1 MVTFYKPK
9 GDSNNKAAA
18 PVTID
23 SLDWKGQGVAKGK
36 TMHFVSGALPGETVA
51 IKVTNSNKK
60 VRSAHA
66 IRVDNPSSHRVKPFC
81 PVASRCGG
89 CQLQH
94 IESEA
99 ALSFRNLAI
108 KEMLQRQLKFADEAW
123 HTPISGPRPA
133 YRRKARLALDARQP
147 EKFKCGF
154 REQQG
159 KAVVDIHQCPVLL
172 PTLSNLI
179 APLKKVLNSHE
190 NKRFLG
196 HVSLLAGDNVAQV
209 TIKHTQTL
217 ASQYVDAFAS
227 FASHHRVNLLLEDSK
242 GAIQPVLVH
251 APLICS
257 TLNGA
262 YLTPGP
268 NDFVQVNPAVNQQM
282 IEQAIAWLSPSEGER
297 IADWFS
303 GLGNFTLPIAKRGA
317 QVQAVEGVAEMVQ
330 RAKHNAREQG
340 IDNVQW
346 LQLDL
351 FDEDSVLHALASG
364 IDKVLIDPSRE
375 GALTVS
381 HALVKAKPSTIVY
394 VSCNPSTFSRDAEVL
409 IEGGYT
415 MDRAKVV
422 EMFPYTQHMEMMARF
437 TRQSK

>member
-9 GDSNNKAAA
+9 GGSNNKTAAS
-18 PVTID
+18 VTID

-36 TMHFVSGALPGETVA
+36 TMHFVSGALPGETVS
-51 IKVTNSNKK
+51 IKVTNSSKK
-60 VRSAHA
+60 VRSGLATR
-66 IRVDNPSSHRVKPFC
+66 ITQPSLHRVTPFC

-94 IESEA
+94 IEPEA
-99 ALSFRNLAI
+99 ALSLRNLAL
-108 KEMLQRQLKFADEAW
+108 KDMLQRQLGFADDVW
-123 HTPISGPRPA
+123 QTPITGPRPA
-133 YRRKARLALDARQP
+133 YRRKARLAIDARNP

-154 REQQG
+154 REQNG
-159 KAVVDIHQCPVLL
+159 KAVVDIPQCPVLL
-172 PTLSNLI
+172 PALSSLI
-179 APLKKVLNSHE
+179 EPLKNVLNSHE

-196 HVSLLAGDNVAQV
+196 HVNLLAGDNVAQV

-217 ASQYVDAFAS
+217 ANQYIDALAS
-227 FASHHRVNLLLEDSK
+227 FAKQYKVNLLLEDGK
-242 GAIQPVLVH
+242 GDIQPVFVH

-257 TLNGA
+257 TLDGA
-262 YLTPGP
+262 YLSPGP
-268 NDFVQVNPAVNQQM
+268 NDFVQINPFVNQQM
-282 IEQAIAWLSPSEGER
+282 IEQAIAWLKPVEGER

-303 GLGNFTLPIAKRGA
+303 GLGNFTLPIAKQGA

-330 RAKHNAREQG
+330 SAQQNAREQG

-351 FDEDSVLHALASG
+351 FDEDAVVQALAGG

-381 HALVKAKPSTIVY
+381 HALVKAKPHTIVY
-394 VSCNPSTFSRDAEVL
+394 VSCNPSTFSRDAQVL

-415 MDRAKVV
+415 MDKATVL
-422 EMFPYTQHMEMMARF
+422 EMFPFTQHMEMMARF
-437 TRQSK
+437 TRQK